1 LIIQNKKDHII
12 ASAMQLFSEKG
23 FDAVSV
29 REIAGLAEANIA
41 LISYHFGS
49 KEGLLQEI
57 VASKARMM
65 NAFIREIDADKSLTE
80 IEKINK
86 IIGHYVSTLIAHR
99 QFHRVMVHE
108 MLFANRDELHTQAI
122 NTFTENIQCV
132 AAIIK
137 RGIKKGIFKKVDPE
151 MCFSSILGSIHHF
164 INASKL
170 RTNIYATKP
179 GKDPINE
186 KSFEQRI
193 ITHLENMM
201 TDHLLKS

>member
-1 LIIQNKKDHII
+1 
-12 ASAMQLFSEKG
+12 MQLFSEKG

-29 REIAGLAEANIA
+29 REIAASAEANIA

-57 VASKARMM
+57 VANKARMM
-65 NAFIREIDADKSLTE
+65 NAVIRHIDTDKSLSD
-80 IEKINK
+80 IEKIKK

-108 MLFANRDELHTQAI
+108 MLFANRDELHMQAI
-122 NTFTENIQCV
+122 DTFTENILCV

-137 RGIKKGIFKKVDPE
+137 RGIKKGVFKKVDPE
-151 MCFSSILGSIHHF
+151 MCFASILGSIHHF

-179 GKDPINE
+179 GKDPIHE

-201 TDHLLKS
+201 ADHLLKP

>member
-1 LIIQNKKDHII
+1 
-12 ASAMQLFSEKG
+12 MQLFSEKG

-29 REIAGLAEANIA
+29 REIAAKAEANLA

-57 VASKARMM
+57 VANKARMM
-65 NAFIREIDADKSLTE
+65 NNVIREIDADKSLSD
-80 IEKINK
+80 IEKIKK
-86 IIGHYVSTLIAHR
+86 IIRHYVSTLIAHR

-132 AAIIK
+132 ATIIK
-137 RGIKKGIFKKVDPE
+137 RGIKKGVFKKVDPE
-151 MCFSSILGSIHHF
+151 MCFSSILGTIHHF

-170 RTNIYATKP
+170 RTNVYASKP
-179 GKDPINE
+179 GKDPIHE
-186 KSFEQRI
+186 KAFELRI
-193 ITHLENMM
+193 ITHLENMIA
-201 TDHLLKS
+201 DHLSKQ